1 MGTPYD
7 SRSLANVSS
16 SPELKG
22 SIEFINTVHIERTL
36 PTVRIASQVGAMNW
50 QSWQN
55 LFQRLSLCS
64 AGGLNA
70 VCNSAGAVDEA
81 SDRKLRFAIHIQ
93 ATQVYRLCWQRKRRL
108 PSGHRPRRCGDCR
121 TQKHCFAAEEFNAIA
136 AVATDGTARE
146 CQGPPAINANTV
158 VVKLGIE

>member
-1 MGTPYD
+1 
-7 SRSLANVSS
+7 
-16 SPELKG
+16 
-22 SIEFINTVHIERTL
+22 
-36 PTVRIASQVGAMNW
+36 MNW

-93 ATQVYRLCWQRKRRL
+93 ATQVTGYAGSESAVFQVDTD
-108 PSGHRPRRCGDCR
+108 P
-121 TQKHCFAAEEFNAIA
+121 
-136 AVATDGTARE
+136 AVAVIVGPKNTALPLRSLMPSPLLP
-146 CQGPPAINANTV
+146 QMVPPVSVRVRRRSMPTPLLSN
-158 VVKLGIE
+158 LGLSDSK